1 MFFLL
6 AGMKGFIT
14 SLKILARYRFNAGS
28 HLPAVTMAIFY
39 ATMAI
44 PIKHIHPSLLPLGRA
59 SFVNNY
65 QEQG

>member
-14 SLKILARYRFNAGS
+14 SLKILDRYRFNAGS
-28 HLPAVTMAIFY
+28 HPPADTMAIFY
-39 ATMAI
+39 GTMAI
-44 PIKHIHPSLLPLGRA
+44 PIKHIHRSLLPLGRA